1 MQNFPDGFCPLAR
14 HVVFRP
20 LYFYKMLYIK
30 SCKSR
35 FRKITADNSKT
46 DLDRLE
52 TFWSGSLI
60 CMIKMDM
67 ETIVFSKAGI
77 LRVKKGL
84 AGLLRGE
91 RAFRNVE
98 SMICSYRNSIWMKR
112 SCRQLKRLF
121 MSRMTGSGYLSLKQN
136 DKGMYSPKVL
146 LLLSHDE

>member
-46 DLDRLE
+46 DLGRLE

-98 SMICSYRNSIWMKR
+98 SMICSHYNSIWMKGN
-112 SCRQLKRLF
+112 CRQLERLF
-121 MSRMTGSGYLSLKQN
+121 MSRMTVSGYLSLKQN

>member
-35 FRKITADNSKT
+35 FRKIAADNSKT

-112 SCRQLKRLF
+112 SCRQLERLF

-136 DKGMYSPKVL
+136 DEGDGLPERFVIIIS
-146 LLLSHDE
+146 